1 MNKHATDE
9 LFESTVL
16 GHPSGLYVLFFTE
29 MWERFSYYGMRALLV
44 MFFTA
49 SLIDGGW
56 GWPQEYAFAIFGT
69 YTSLVYLSTLIGG
82 YFADKVIGYRYAVLI
97 GALLMTLGH
106 ASMTIETP
114 LFIYLGLTLLVFG
127 SGFFKPNMTS
137 IISEMYVKRPEKKD
151 GAYTIFYMGVNSGAF
166 LGILLCGWFGEKVGW
181 SYGFGL
187 AGIFMLFGLL
197 QFWFAQG
204 IFGSIGLKPEK
215 KEQADIKSIELDASE
230 PKLNPFTS
238 VQLAMIAISATLG
251 LLWIFNDPISKISE
265 GAYNIFDFSL
275 FGMEGTNVAILSALV
290 IFLALLVIRLPKYDR
305 ITRDRMLAVIFF
317 AFITIFFWAIFEQAP
332 SSLTIFA
339 RDYTQRV
346 LEGTAA
352 NTFKIINTLMT
363 VVPLGIITWVLFLL
377 FGQTFNKYKWSNI
390 FLGLSFVIIWA
401 LAGWMLYNEFQQDI
415 AEIPASW
422 FGVLNSLFIITLA
435 PLFSKWW
442 ESRYN
447 PSGSMKYAIGMLLLG
462 LGMAMV
468 AIGSADIAPGQKSA
482 MVSPIW
488 LILVYLFHTMGEL
501 CISPVALSYVS
512 KLVPGRMIAMM
523 FGIWYLAIAIGM
535 KTAGLFGEASSS
547 ISQSEGLSYFFWMLT
562 IIAVSLAVLSAIL
575 TPVVKKLMHGIR

>member
-1 MNKHATDE
+1 MNSHPTDQ
-9 LFESTVL
+9 LFKSTVL

-49 SLIDGGW
+49 SLMDGGW
-56 GWPQEYAFAIFGT
+56 GWPKEWAFAIFGT

-82 YFADKVIGYRYAVLI
+82 YFADKIIGYRYAVLV

-106 ASMTIETP
+106 ASMAIESHF
-114 LFIYLGLTLLVFG
+114 FIYLGLTLLVFG

-137 IISEMYVKRPEKKD
+137 IISQMYEKRPEKKD

-166 LGILLCGWFGEKVGW
+166 LGILLCGYFGEQVGW

-204 IFGSIGLKPEK
+204 IFGNIGLKPIK
-215 KEQADIKSIELDASE
+215 KGKNEVVELGPDE

-238 VQLAMIAISATLG
+238 VQLALIGISSTLG
-251 LLWIFNDPISKISE
+251 LLWILNDPISKISE
-265 GAYNIFDFSL
+265 GAYNIFGFLGENGSNIAI
-275 FGMEGTNVAILSALV
+275 GTALV
-290 IFLALLVIRLPKYDR
+290 LFLVLLVIRIPKYDK

-317 AFITIFFWAIFEQAP
+317 AFVTIFFWAIFEQAP

-346 LEGTAA
+346 LEGDAA
-352 NTFKIINTLMT
+352 MTFKVVNSLMT
-363 VVPLGIITWVLFLL
+363 IVPLGVITWVLLKL
-377 FGQTFNKYKWSNI
+377 FGQTFEKYKLSNI
-390 FLGLSFVIIWA
+390 FLGLSFVIIWGLA
-401 LAGWMLYNEFQQDI
+401 LWMLNREFEKDI

-442 ESRYN
+442 DSKYN
-447 PSGSMKYAIGMLLLG
+447 PSANMKYAIGMGLLG

-468 AIGSADIAPGQKSA
+468 AIGSASIPVGAATASVSA
-482 MVSPIW
+482 IW

-523 FGIWYLAIAIGM
+523 FGIWYLAVAIGM
-535 KTAGLFGEASSS
+535 KAAGMFGEMSSS
-547 ISQSEGLSYFFWMLT
+547 ISETEGLSYFFWMLT
-562 IIAVSLAVLSAIL
+562 AIAAALAVLAAVLSPL
-575 TPVVKKLMHGIR
+575 VKKLMHGVK